1 MSNATA
7 TIEESQVL
15 NALRALQQ
23 EEWPEVLDFI
33 GYLRYRNKAAP
44 PISTQLTADDL
55 AQSDLVGIW
64 ADRTDMTD
72 SLAFARQ
79 LRNKAE
85 RRWEDPHDPA

>member
-7 TIEESQVL
+7 MIEEAQVL
-15 NALRALQQ
+15 NALRALRQ

-33 GYLRYRNKAAP
+33 GYLRYRNKALP
-44 PISTQLTADDL
+44 PASTQLTANDM

-64 ADRTDMTD
+64 ADRTDITD

-85 RRWEDPHDPA
+85 RRWEGSDDPA